1 MSIVDGGKGLG
12 KRWRLTADGRFAEK
26 EQQVLKEGLDE
37 EEEQEEKR
45 KRVEEENARSWRWLR
60 STFSGCQAS
69 HTAASQ
75 PRGKVTV
82 STPPLL
88 DDQDGDE

>member
-1 MSIVDGGKGLG
+1 M
-12 KRWRLTADGRFAEK
+12 
-26 EQQVLKEGLDE
+26 KEGLDE
-37 EEEQEEKR
+37 EEEKW
-45 KRVEEENARSWRWLR
+45 KGVEEENARSWRWLR

-82 STPPLL
+82 STPPPL
-88 DDQDGDE
+88 DDQDGDEESMHLKMHNAIIQDLIQDA

>member
-12 KRWRLTADGRFAEK
+12 KRWRLTAGGRFAEK

-37 EEEQEEKR
+37 EEEKR
-45 KRVEEENARSWRWLR
+45 TRVEEENARSWRWLR